1 MADDDSWSVVSL
13 ALRPSGREIT
23 AVGSLAGAQVGE
35 SLRLT
40 GRWTVHPKY
49 GERFQVLSFSTMKP
63 ATVEGI
69 ERYLGSGLVKGI
81 GKELAARLVR
91 RFGLETLDVIDGH
104 PGRLREV
111 EGIGPQ
117 RARQIVEA
125 WQAGRDI
132 RDLMVFLQSYGVTP
146 GLAAKIH
153 KRYGTEA
160 RKLIEQNPY
169 RLAEEITGVGF
180 LTADRIA
187 LKLDGSPESPHRL
200 EAGAVFTLKEKGEEG
215 HTLVGLEELA
225 EECGRLLG
233 LESGKCLQAID
244 RMSERGE
251 VVLEESEGVRLAGLP
266 ALVGAEAGSAELLA
280 GLVSFPFRP
289 ASLDI
294 EREILG
300 FEEANGIH
308 LSENQKNA
316 VRHACTDKVF
326 VVTGG
331 PGTGKTTMLKGILA
345 ALTRAGRTILLCAP
359 TGRAAKRIEEAT
371 GREARTIHRLLEY
384 SPQKGGFARNRSNQL
399 SCDVLIADEASMI
412 DIGLF
417 HQLLQALPTHCQ
429 LILVGD
435 KDQLPSVGPGNVLRD
450 LIRSAVVPVV
460 HLTEVF
466 RQAERSSIVLNA
478 HKINAGEL
486 PSLKQ
491 EELSDFFFIERS
503 EPEEIIETL
512 HELIRRR
519 IPNRFGLDPMQDIQV
534 LTPMQRGTLGAVALN
549 RDIQGI
555 LNPDSPALWAGATA
569 FRLGDRVMQ
578 LHNDY
583 ERGVYN
589 GDIGRIDSV
598 DESRQSVSVLFD
610 GRPVSY
616 DREDLDGISLAYACT
631 VHKAQGSEFPAVI
644 VLLHTQHYVLLA
656 RNLLYTA
663 VTRGRRL
670 TVIVG
675 SRKAL
680 AIAVKSS
687 QARTR
692 TTGLTMKLK
701 KAMEARRP
709 A

>member
-13 ALRPSGREIT
+13 VLRPSGREIT

-35 SLRLT
+35 GLRLT

-49 GERFQVLSFSTMKP
+49 GERFQVLSFSTIKP

-91 RFGLETLDVIDGH
+91 RFGLETLDVIDAH
-104 PGRLREV
+104 PGKLREV

-132 RDLMVFLQSYGVTP
+132 RDLMVFLQSYGVSP
-146 GLAAKIH
+146 GLAARIH
-153 KRYGTEA
+153 KRYGREA
-160 RKLIEQNPY
+160 RRLIEQNPY

-200 EAGAVFTLKEKGEEG
+200 EAGAVFALKEKGEEG
-215 HTLVGLEELA
+215 HTLVVREELA

-244 RMSERGE
+244 SLAARGE
-251 VVLEESEGVRLAGLP
+251 VVLEESEGARLAGLP

-280 GLVSFPFRP
+280 GLLFFPFRP

-300 FEEANGIH
+300 FEEANAIR

-412 DIGLF
+412 DVGLF
-417 HQLLQALPTHCQ
+417 HQLLQALPPHCQ

-435 KDQLPSVGPGNVLRD
+435 KDQLPSVGPGNVLGD
-450 LIRSAVVPVV
+450 LIRSAVVPVI

-598 DESRQSVSVLFD
+598 DGSRQSVSVLFD

-701 KAMEARRP
+701 KAMGARRP